1 MISILLIL
9 LLGILLGG
17 FLFGGDPGARR
28 GCLTIVLVVLG
39 VLLVFRIL
47 FWLFVGIGYRRR
59 FVGPGVVERE
69 RGPRV

>member
-9 LLGILLGG
+9 VLGILLGG

-28 GCLTIVLVVLG
+28 GCLTSVLVALG
-39 VLLVFRIL
+39 LLLLLRIV